1 MNDEVKQQTA
11 VPAGA
16 DTAKLIAAIIL
27 VLGGIVAYYVL
38 KSRPEAWA
46 SWVAMFGGILL
57 GLVRVRVL
65 AVRPQLLAVRARV
78 ACRVAQGV
86 LADSPGNA
94 ERRRWS
100 CWCSWSIASM
110 FFWILDLVL
119 ASVTKFFTG
128 TGS

>member
-16 DTAKLIAAIIL
+16 DTAKLIAAIVL
-27 VLGGIVAYYVL
+27 VVGGIVAYYIL

-46 SWVAMFGGILL
+46 SWVAMIGGFLLGILVFAFSQYGRNFWQFVL
-57 GLVRVRVL
+57 ESRIELRKVFWPSRQETLTTTMVVLVFVI
-65 AVRPQLLAVRARV
+65 
-78 ACRVAQGV
+78 
-86 LADSPGNA
+86 
-94 ERRRWS
+94 
-100 CWCSWSIASM
+100 IASV
-110 FFWILDLVL
+110 FFWLLDLGL